1 MRKTALA
8 ALATCTLSACGGGG
22 DAPANKSAG
31 AAEEDFQARILAMP
45 EGQRNGVFI
54 RAIRDARQTCQGVDS
69 SAPAAPV
76 RGRPVWTAVCG
87 SGESYTLV
95 ILPGGNV
102 QVLNDAESQL
112 VRDNAAAPQ
121 GR

>member
-1 MRKTALA
+1 MKRVAFIA
-8 ALATCTLSACGGGG
+8 ALACAAAGCGGGA
-22 DAPANKSAG
+22 APVNKSAG
-31 AAEEDFQARILAMP
+31 EDDFQARILAMP

-54 RAIRDARQTCQGVDS
+54 RAIRDARQTCQRVDS

-76 RGRPVWTAVCG
+76 RGRPVWTAVCQ

-102 QVLNDAESQL
+102 QVLNDAESRL
-112 VRDNAAAPQ
+112 LPDNAVAP
-121 GR
+121 R